1 MTNEEIRA
9 KIDSN
14 NKEIEEAM
22 STVHFTLNK
31 KINQLLEENFKLRQ
45 ACQHNY
51 KDGYC
56 IYCDSIQPL
65 EKGDN

>member
-22 STVHFTLNK
+22 STVRFTLDK
-31 KINQLLEENFKLRQ
+31 RINALLEENFNLRQ
-45 ACQHNY
+45 QCKHEF

-56 IYCDSIQPL
+56 IYCDAIQPIKVG
-65 EKGDN
+65 ED